1 MDVGDSRSQLR
12 LVNSRFSR
20 GLYFLYPVVV
30 VVMAVF
36 TFHIDSFD
44 LFTDPD
50 GFRAAAGTHAA
61 HVARPIGEGLKTIR
75 DKGKQ

>member
-12 LVNSRFSR
+12 LDNSRFSR

-30 VVMAVF
+30 MMAVF
-36 TFHIDSFD
+36 TFHIDCFD

-61 HVARPIGEGLKTIR
+61 HVARPIGEGLNTIR